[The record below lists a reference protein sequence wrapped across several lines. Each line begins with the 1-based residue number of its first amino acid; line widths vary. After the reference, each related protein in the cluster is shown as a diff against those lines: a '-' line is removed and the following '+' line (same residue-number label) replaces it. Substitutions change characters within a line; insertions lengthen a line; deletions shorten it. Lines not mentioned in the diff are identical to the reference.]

1 VIHVRDYCIEVC
13 SRKNLNVGLGDF
25 GAIIYKQATDWYE
38 KYKIDSKFYINNFDY
53 ESCKPLEIDMWPHWV
68 DNVNFKHF
76 KNIK

>member
-1 VIHVRDYCIEVC
+1 MEKFLSGWYEFIPSAYENGVIHVRDYCIEVC

-53 ESCKPLEIDMWPHWV
+53 ESC
-68 DNVNFKHF
+68 
-76 KNIK
+76 